1 VVPPP
6 GSVQLEGPPVVDL
19 IVQPRLSPGA
29 SLAADRRLLDAPGG
43 GALRVYT
50 LAGDVVALGRY
61 HLAPDAGA
69 DSGVRLW
76 RRLSG
81 GRAMPWGDG
90 FVGLSLVLPHRS
102 ALVADDP
109 FALAPEQ
116 VMNRYV
122 RGVLRACELS
132 GVAAFYPG
140 RDLITVDG
148 RILGMASF
156 EVDARG
162 ALLFEAVL
170 ANERDASVLPALLDR
185 ADPGGIVRTTMLTA
199 ADTTSIARLLGHGL
213 DLEELA
219 GRLARGYAERLGV
232 RFAPRWLPVVDAACD
247 DTDWL
252 ASRRQRADLDRHAV
266 VSGQIG
272 VLELHFAREGGRI
285 RDVCLAGDF
294 IASSPTVAALEEG
307 LRGCTAETGAV
318 AAVVHAVLSRPEH
331 FVLGLGRPAEVA
343 DALARELAA

>member
-1 VVPPP
+1 
-6 GSVQLEGPPVVDL
+6 
-19 IVQPRLSPGA
+19 VQPRLSPRA
-29 SLAADRRLLDAPGG
+29 SLAADRRLLDQRGD

-50 LAGDVVALGRY
+50 IAGDVVALGRW
-61 HLAPDAGA
+61 HLAPDVAPDAG
-69 DSGVRLW
+69 VQVW
-76 RRLSG
+76 RRHSG

-90 FVGLSLVLPHRS
+90 FVALSLVLPHRS
-102 ALVADDP
+102 ALVSTYP

-122 RGVLRACELS
+122 RGVLRACEL
-132 GVAAFYPG
+132 GGIAAFYPG

-148 RILGMASF
+148 RIFGMASF

-162 ALLFEAVL
+162 TLLFQVVL

-199 ADTTSIARLLGHGL
+199 ADTTSIARVLGHGI

-219 GRLARGYAERLGV
+219 GWLVRGYGERLGV
-232 RFAPRWLPVVDAACD
+232 RFAGRHQFLVDGEFD
-247 DTDWL
+247 DAGWL
-252 ASRRQRADLDRHAV
+252 AARRSRADLDRHAV
-266 VSGQIG
+266 VPGQIG
-272 VLELHFAREGGRI
+272 VLELHFARDGGRI

-294 IASSPTVAALEEG
+294 IASSPTVVALEEG
-307 LRGCTAETGAV
+307 LRGCAAEPGAL
-318 AAVVHAVLSRPEH
+318 AAVVHGVLAQPEH
-331 FVLGLGRPAEVA
+331 FVLGLGPPARVA